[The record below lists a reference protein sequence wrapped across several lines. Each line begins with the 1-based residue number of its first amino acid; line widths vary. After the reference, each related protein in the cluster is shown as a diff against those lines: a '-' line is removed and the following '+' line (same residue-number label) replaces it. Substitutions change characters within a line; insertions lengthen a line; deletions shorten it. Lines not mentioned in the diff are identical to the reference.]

1 MLAGVAN
8 KDDLANVRAAAG
20 QERFTAVGVF
30 KKVRAVLNDEKN
42 MADKKNGWKTLDG
55 ERVQNNVWAT
65 GQPDNKRFDDG
76 GVETYAVYD
85 YKNDGLIDVVNYSPP
100 ALLPENALFNKA
112 VMRCCAKGYIPK
124 TFCEEEEV

>member
-20 QERFTAVGVF
+20 QEPFTAVGVR
-30 KKVRAVLNDEKN
+30 KSVARVLMPK
-42 MADKKNGWKTLDG
+42 ADKKNGWRTLDG
-55 ERVQNNVWAT
+55 EKVQDNVWAD
-65 GQPDNKRFDDG
+65 GQPDNDS

-85 YKNDGLIDVVNYSPP
+85 YGNDGLIDVVNYSPP

>member
-100 ALLPENALFNKA
+100 KNALFNKA
-112 VMRCCAKGYIPK
+112 VVRGCAKGYIPK